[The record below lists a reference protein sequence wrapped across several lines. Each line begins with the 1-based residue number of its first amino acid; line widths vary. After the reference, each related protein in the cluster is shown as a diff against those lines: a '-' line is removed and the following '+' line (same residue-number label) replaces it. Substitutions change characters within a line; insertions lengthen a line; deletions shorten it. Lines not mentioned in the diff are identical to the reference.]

1 MKLVLL
7 FLICLSLF
15 FLSTSERVKFEERY
29 LVDDQTDFQNKI
41 TIPDVSSLIQ
51 KIETMRSV
59 ISHTFSPSKDKTMPS
74 LDIPE
79 QIIEHFINPSE
90 KHEHPSYYNFT
101 IDENEKH
108 LTFQYRA
115 GSIMENKIIR
125 LTLLISTLESMQR
138 SFNSVILYRMK
149 NAIIFFGLKNVRG
162 LKQRLLEN

>member
-15 FLSTSERVKFEERY
+15 FLSTSQRIKFEERY
-29 LVDDQTDFQNKI
+29 LADDQTDFQNKI

-59 ISHTFSPSKDKTMPS
+59 ISHTLSPSKDKTLPS

-108 LTFQYRA
+108 LTFQYGA
-115 GSIMENKIIR
+115 GSIMENKNNTIDFTYINIRIDAEII
-125 LTLLISTLESMQR
+125 Q
-138 SFNSVILYRMK
+138 
-149 NAIIFFGLKNVRG
+149 
-162 LKQRLLEN
+162 